1 MGRLDGEPL
10 MASAY
15 LRRLRALSGV
25 LDQLFSSISNGVIIF
40 AVAVV
45 SPPQQFG
52 HIAILMTALV
62 AVMGCLRGALGTPL
76 LLKSDQSRERIRREG
91 SYALTA
97 SFMVGPLL
105 AATIIVFGSDL
116 GIAAVIL
123 GIASPFVLAQDVL
136 RYVAIAEGRPYVAAL
151 WDGIWC
157 AGSIALLVLTW
168 SGFKFVTVSV
178 LLGGWGLLAAIAFF
192 GLLADLRVLPRS
204 RGSIAWIR
212 AGLQHRIRYGVDAGL
227 EQVTILAVLTIV
239 SALTTTT
246 LAAALRGATALLAP
260 IGMFGNAIQLI
271 VIPESTRRSSQ
282 PKEVWRLMLRI
293 AIISAFATSLGGFI
307 LCMLPTRI
315 GFFLLGDSWELSQRI
330 LPVTVLEYVAAC
342 FAVALAIFLRTFNR
356 SADALAL
363 RIALMVAVISGATLT
378 AVVFQNAIG
387 VAIGIAMASVL
398 VTGVAFAWFTPWQP
412 RARAASVDIA
422 AEIVPHVN
430 ISEPALVPMVAGT
443 ADQKAAVATTSAVA
457 RWPVVLASLMAAL
470 VAVSL
475 YNAAQPREH
484 TATMVISFHAFDAK
498 AATSEHEGDLVSRQ
512 RAQTYANMF
521 KRDDLAQ
528 TVIDW
533 LGLSESPRELVDQV
547 SASVVGDT
555 VVVAVSVENNAQR
568 AANIANAYGAVF
580 GDYVTRID
588 DVGKSPD
595 RPPLVTV
602 VKSASA
608 EDAVKSGSANWVLTT
623 VGAIVGLSVGFGLAW
638 YLERVGPKARRRNST
653 PMPDRQS
660 SPNQRVGS

>member
-1 MGRLDGEPL
+1 MGRLDGEAL
-10 MASAY
+10 MASAN
-15 LRRLRALSGV
+15 LRRLRAVSGV
-25 LDQLFSSISNGVIIF
+25 LDQLFSSIGNGVIIF

-76 LLKSDQSRERIRREG
+76 LLKADQSRERIRREG
-91 SYALTA
+91 SYALA
-97 SFMVGPLL
+97 ISFMVGPPL

-116 GIAAVIL
+116 GIAALFL

-157 AGSIALLVLTW
+157 AGSFALLVLSW
-168 SGFKFVTVSV
+168 SGYKFVTASV
-178 LLGGWGLLAAIAFF
+178 LLGGWGLLAAIAFL
-192 GLLADLRVLPRS
+192 GLLIDLRVLPRS
-204 RGSIAWIR
+204 HGSLAWIR

-239 SALTTTT
+239 STLTTTS

-260 IGMFGNAIQLI
+260 IGMFGNAVQLI
-271 VIPESTRRSSQ
+271 VIPESTRQSSQ
-282 PKEVWRLMLRI
+282 PKAVWRVMLRI
-293 AIISAFATSLGGFI
+293 AIISAFVTSLGGFI

-398 VTGVAFAWFTPWQP
+398 VTGIAFAWFTPWQP

-422 AEIVPHVN
+422 AEIATAVS
-430 ISEPALVPMVAGT
+430 ISEAALVPMVADS
-443 ADQKAAVATTSAVA
+443 ADQKAVVATTPAVA
-457 RWPVVLASLMAAL
+457 RWPVVLASLTAAL
-470 VAVSL
+470 VGVAL

-484 TATMVISFHAFDAK
+484 IATTVISIRASDAK
-498 AATSEHEGDLVSRQ
+498 VAASEHEGDLVSGQ

-528 TVIDW
+528 AVIDW
-533 LGLSESPRELVDQV
+533 LGLPESPGQLVDQV
-547 SASVVGDT
+547 SASVVGDA

-588 DVGKSPD
+588 DVGKRPD

-602 VKSASA
+602 VKSANA
-608 EDAVKSGSANWVLTT
+608 EDAARSGSVDWVLTT
-623 VGAIVGLSVGFGLAW
+623 VGAIVGLAVGFGLVWLVEHAD
-638 YLERVGPKARRRNST
+638 PKARWKGST
-653 PMPDRQS
+653 PMPNRQS
-660 SPNQRVGS
+660 SPNQRVG

>member
-15 LRRLRALSGV
+15 LRRLRAVSGV
-25 LDQLFSSISNGVIIF
+25 LDQLFSSIGNGVIIF

-76 LLKSDQSRERIRREG
+76 LLKADQSREQIRREG
-91 SYALTA
+91 SYALTI
-97 SFMVGPLL
+97 SFMVGPPL

-116 GIAAVIL
+116 GIAALFL

-136 RYVAIAEGRPYVAAL
+136 RYIAIAEGRPYVAAL

-168 SGFKFVTVSV
+168 SGYAFATVSL
-178 LLGGWGLLAAIAFF
+178 LLGGWGLLAAIAFL
-192 GLLADLRVLPRS
+192 GLLTDLRVLPRS

-227 EQVTILAVLTIV
+227 EQVTVLAVLTIV
-239 SALTTTT
+239 AALTTTT

-260 IGMFGNAIQLI
+260 IGLFGNAIQLI
-271 VIPESTRRSSQ
+271 VIPESTRESSQ
-282 PKEVWRLMLRI
+282 PKEVWRVMLRI
-293 AIISAFATSLGGFI
+293 AIISAFVTSLGGFI

-422 AEIVPHVN
+422 AEIATPIN
-430 ISEPALVPMVAGT
+430 ISEPALVPMVADSAG
-443 ADQKAAVATTSAVA
+443 QKVVAATTPAVA

-475 YNAAQPREH
+475 YNATQPQEH
-484 TATMVISFHAFDAK
+484 TATTVISFRASDAK
-498 AATSEHEGDLVSRQ
+498 AAASQPEGDLVSRQ

-555 VVVAVSVENNAQR
+555 VVVAVSVEDNAQR
-568 AANIANAYGAVF
+568 AANIANAYGAVV
-580 GDYVTRID
+580 GDYLTKID
-588 DVGKSPD
+588 DVAKNPD
-595 RPPLVTV
+595 LPPLVTV
-602 VKSASA
+602 VQSASA
-608 EDAVKSGSANWVLTT
+608 EDTASSGSATWVLTT
-623 VGAIVGLSVGFGLAW
+623 VGAIVGLAVGFGLVW
-638 YLERVGPKARRRNST
+638 LLEHADPKARRRSST
-653 PMPDRQS
+653 PMSNRQS
-660 SPNQRVGS
+660 SPNQRVG